1 MRTEKVSITIP
12 SDLVSMIDDIR
23 GKQGMSRSK
32 FITLLLRE
40 KIMDEQTR
48 QIREAYDRVF
58 SDETIA
64 REQLDTASW
73 LEGAGKDQGQ
83 EW

>member
-12 SDLVSMIDDIR
+12 SDLISVIDDIR
-23 GKQGMSRSK
+23 GKRGISRSK

-48 QIREAYDRVF
+48 QIREAYDLVF

-73 LEGAGKDQGQ
+73 LEGTGKDEGQ

>member
-1 MRTEKVSITIP
+1 MPTEKVAITIP

-23 GKQGMSRSK
+23 SKRGVSRSK

-40 KIMDEQTR
+40 KIMDEKAR
-48 QIREAYDRVF
+48 EIREAYDRVF
-58 SDETIA
+58 SDESVV
-64 REQLDTASW
+64 REQLDTAAW
-73 LEGAGKDQGQ
+73 LEGSGKDEGQ

>member
-12 SDLVSMIDDIR
+12 SDLISVIDDIR
-23 GKQGMSRSK
+23 GKRGISRSK

-73 LEGAGKDQGQ
+73 LEGTGKDEGQ